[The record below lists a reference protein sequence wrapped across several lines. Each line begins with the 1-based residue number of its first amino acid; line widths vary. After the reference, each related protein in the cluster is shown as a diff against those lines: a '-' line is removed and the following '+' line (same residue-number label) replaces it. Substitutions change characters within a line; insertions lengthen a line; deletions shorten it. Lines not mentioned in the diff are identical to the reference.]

1 MFPVTV
7 GIDSHPD
14 PSTNST
20 LALTSVPQ
28 TEVGSQ
34 ISCLWEGW
42 SPSSHLSY
50 VGGTQLRADAPC
62 DLTSQCLLLLPQ
74 QVTGKLSCKMHCCD
88 SQNSTF
94 WAFAASSWLACSPK
108 GPIGVLGRPGVLGQL
123 FWLQEIDLFQFSL
136 VLCCFMDTQ
145 NLKDERNP
153 EATQKYLFSE
163 PHRSW
168 NWSR

>member
-20 LALTSVPQ
+20 LVLTSVPQ

-34 ISCLWEGW
+34 TSCLWEGW

-74 QVTGKLSCKMHCCD
+74 QVTGKLSCKMHCYD

-94 WAFAASSWLACSPK
+94 WAFEASSWLACSPK

-123 FWLQEIDLFQFSL
+123 FWLQETDSLQFSL
-136 VLCCFMDTQ
+136 VLCCFMDT
-145 NLKDERNP
+145 
-153 EATQKYLFSE
+153 
-163 PHRSW
+163 
-168 NWSR
+168 

>member
-34 ISCLWEGW
+34 TSCLWEGW

-62 DLTSQCLLLLPQ
+62 DLTSQCLLLLPP

-108 GPIGVLGRPGVLGQL
+108 GPTGVLGRPGVLGQL

-163 PHRSW
+163 PHRNW